1 VAFWD
6 VEEFV
11 SATLARIRLAQA
23 VFGLNV
29 VLFGQ
34 KLDLFHV
41 LFLLDSNT
49 YMVNPLVSLDEA
61 G

>member
-1 VAFWD
+1 VTFWD

-49 YMVNPLVSLDEA
+49 HMVNPLVSLDEA

>member
-1 VAFWD
+1 MAFWD